1 MRGITIETKVLGKGL
16 GEDDLVAIVHKVPH
30 SKGILVRA
38 PTGESLVGHVK
49 EDQQLTVLQN
59 PGESKGGKSH
69 PKKKKKEET
78 GLFSK
83 AMISKRDRMRGGK
96 RGTLA
101 NLEISFHC
109 SWEGSTPVGLW
120 AQAWR
125 RTMDFLG
132 AALRSSIRPLK
143 SSPQVLGS

>member
-59 PGESKGGKSH
+59 PGESKGGEESSQ
-69 PKKKKKEET
+69 KKR
-78 GLFSK
+78 
-83 AMISKRDRMRGGK
+83 RDR
-96 RGTLA
+96 
-101 NLEISFHC
+101 I
-109 SWEGSTPVGLW
+109 V
-120 AQAWR
+120 Q
-125 RTMDFLG
+125 
-132 AALRSSIRPLK
+132 
-143 SSPQVLGS
+143 